1 MIIGREPMALIAV
14 NSSKL
19 WMTLTTL
26 GHELKA
32 QGSRCYEQLRAMYD
46 MNNFGLWAQGSK
58 CYEQLGPIDGMK
70 DSRSFTQDSKC
81 YEWIKVM
88 DVMNGSSS

>member
-1 MIIGREPMALIAV
+1 MDDMNNSRRYELKPQDVMNNSWLRMILMIIGREPMALIAV

-46 MNNFGLWAQGSK
+46 MNNFGLWA
-58 CYEQLGPIDGMK
+58 
-70 DSRSFTQDSKC
+70 
-81 YEWIKVM
+81 
-88 DVMNGSSS
+88 